1 VTIRKHSD
9 YGRSAPLP
17 PGSPIAS
24 CDAELRSVVCAA
36 WSEHRLPITVG
47 LLGGDVCRTLGG
59 SGDVTRLQTSEAL
72 TVPVDLPI
80 AVIDGTEYPFVAHLL
95 IGRPFAKNFVVA
107 MNAQWLGTLDL
118 GPRSHPGDGLIDVT
132 SGTLPWTQR
141 RLARR
146 RALSGTHLPHPALKH
161 RRTSHER
168 FAFTSPVA
176 VQIDSLLHLRT
187 TEIEIRV
194 EPDAFFAVV

>member
-1 VTIRKHSD
+1 M
-9 YGRSAPLP
+9 
-17 PGSPIAS
+17 
-24 CDAELRSVVCAA
+24 
-36 WSEHRLPITVG
+36 
-47 LLGGDVCRTLGG
+47 CRTLGG
-59 SGDVTRLQTSEAL
+59 SGDATRLQTSEAL

-161 RRTSHER
+161 QRSSHEL
-168 FAFTSPVA
+168 FVFSSPVS
-176 VQIDSLLHLRT
+176 VQIDSSLRLKA
-187 TEIEIRV
+187 TEILVRV